1 MPGLPLLAGLAL
13 FLLLMLFLRGYTGTN
28 PRNMTRGFRLSG
40 GVLLALATVA
50 LATAGRIN
58 FAVLTGIAAWTLL
71 FGARPPWQRTSYGPS
86 GAGPGQAR
94 GSSGLPQAG
103 AMSRAEALTV
113 LGLREGASEAEI
125 RAAHR
130 RLIQQTHPD
139 KGGTDYL
146 AAKINEAKEVLLRR
160 R

>member
-1 MPGLPLLAGLAL
+1 MLAAL
-13 FLLLMLFLRGYTGTN
+13 GLLLLLILYVRGYTGAN

-40 GVLLALATVA
+40 GVLLALATIA
-50 LATAGRIN
+50 LIMLRELPLA
-58 FAVLTGIAAWTLL
+58 FFTGLASWTLL
-71 FGARPPWQRTSYGPS
+71 FGGTPWQRTSYGPT

-94 GSSGLPQAG
+94 GSSGLPRAT
-103 AMSRAEALTV
+103 AMSHAEALTV
-113 LGLREGASEAEI
+113 LGLREGASQAEI

-146 AAKINEAKEVLLRR
+146 AAKINEAKDVLSRR

>member
-13 FLLLMLFLRGYTGTN
+13 FVLLMLFLRGYTGTN

-86 GAGPGQAR
+86 GTGPGQSR
-94 GSSGLPQAG
+94 GSSGLRP
-103 AMSRAEALTV
+103 RARCPAPKRSPFWAFGKE
-113 LGLREGASEAEI
+113 
-125 RAAHR
+125 RAR
-130 RLIQQTHPD
+130 RKSAPRI
-139 KGGTDYL
+139 GG
-146 AAKINEAKEVLLRR
+146 
-160 R
+160 

>member
-1 MPGLPLLAGLAL
+1 MPALLAGVAL
-13 FLLLMLFLRGYTGTN
+13 FVLLMLFLRGYTGA
-28 PRNMTRGFRLSG
+28 RQRSLTRGFRLSG
-40 GVLLALATVA
+40 GVLLALLTVA

-58 FAVLTGIAAWTLL
+58 FAFLTGIAAWALL
-71 FGARPPWQRTSYGPS
+71 FGAGPPWQRTPYGPN
-86 GAGPGQAR
+86 GPGPQQGR
-94 GSSGLPQAG
+94 GSSGLPRAT
-103 AMSRAEALTV
+103 AMSHAEALTV
-113 LGLREGASEAEI
+113 LGLREGASQAEI

-146 AAKINEAKEVLLRR
+146 AAKINEAKDVLSRR

>member
-1 MPGLPLLAGLAL
+1 MPALLAGLAL
-13 FLLLMLFLRGYTGTN
+13 FVLLMLFARGYTGT
-28 PRNMTRGFRLSG
+28 RQRSLARGFRLSG
-40 GVLLALATVA
+40 GVLLALLTVA

-71 FGARPPWQRTSYGPS
+71 FGARPPWQRSSYGPN
-86 GAGPGQAR
+86 GPGPGQAR
-94 GSSGLPQAG
+94 LIRPAARD

-146 AAKINEAKEVLLRR
+146 AAKINEAKDVLLRR

>member
-1 MPGLPLLAGLAL
+1 MPTLPLLAGLAVL
-13 FLLLMLFLRGYTGTN
+13 VLLMLLARGYTGTH
-28 PRNMTRGFRLSG
+28 PRSLARGFRLSG
-40 GVLLALATVA
+40 GVLLGLLAVALGMTGRVGFAFLATV
-50 LATAGRIN
+50 GS
-58 FAVLTGIAAWTLL
+58 WTLL
-71 FGARPPWQRTSYGPS
+71 FGAQPWQRTSYGPT

-94 GSSGLPQAG
+94 GSSGLPRAG

-113 LGLREGASEAEI
+113 LGLEEGASDEKI

-130 RLIQQTHPD
+130 RLIQQMHPD

-146 AAKINEAKEVLLRR
+146 AAKINEAKDVLSRR

>member
-13 FLLLMLFLRGYTGTN
+13 FVLLMLFLRGYTGA
-28 PRNMTRGFRLSG
+28 RQRSLTRGFRLSG
-40 GVLLALATVA
+40 GVLLALLTVA

-71 FGARPPWQRTSYGPS
+71 FGARAPWQPTAYGPS
-86 GAGPGQAR
+86 GAGQGQAR
-94 GSSGLPQAG
+94 GSSGLPRAT
-103 AMSRAEALTV
+103 AMSHAEALTV
-113 LGLREGASEAEI
+113 LGLREGASQAEI

-146 AAKINEAKEVLLRR
+146 AAKINEAKDVLSRR